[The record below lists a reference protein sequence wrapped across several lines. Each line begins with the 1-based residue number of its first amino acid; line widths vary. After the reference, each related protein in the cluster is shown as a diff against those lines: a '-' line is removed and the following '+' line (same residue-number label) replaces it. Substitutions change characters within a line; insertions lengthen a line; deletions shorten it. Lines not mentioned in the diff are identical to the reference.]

1 MSGRRTNP
9 GRKLG
14 STRKL
19 RQNVHN
25 PELAEEE
32 QEPHAKPEKDIPAEA
47 NSQGSANV
55 KENAAALNTI
65 QEIFHDCDTEAK
77 GFITR
82 ADMQKLA
89 ADLPLTSEELE
100 QVFQSLDREGNG
112 FITNED
118 FSEGLRKFMETP
130 LVMSEGRPKDE
141 EASTHV
147 DPKATV
153 DINVRGFSTSQK
165 RRKVGSSRRQP
176 RAINPEGWLGTLTEE
191 TTDGPGIITHGDL
204 QRLAGSLQL
213 DFKDLQVVFDHL
225 DHERHGFVTTED
237 FLKGLKQFLGKQ
249 PQLKDMQKKKE
260 PSLYQSPSPDFLEEV
275 DSEEKKHFLTLMES
289 LGADNLLQD
298 QTEIWK
304 LWMELRYREPH
315 LLGNLEEFVAKVTLQ
330 IRQAQEEKES
340 LELTLKKRIVDHNQE
355 VQHLYEEMEHQIIQE
370 RERLRSERFKT
381 SEAQAKHL
389 RKALD
394 QKNCEVHHLAQV
406 QNEVITTSSLTK
418 ANE

>member
-204 QRLAGSLQL
+204 QASATIARRLCSGPGAEDKLYNVVFIGESSVGKTSFIKKFCNGVFRLDLCATVGIDSCLRSLTVGGEQFVLQL
-213 DFKDLQVVFDHL
+213 WDTAGQERYHSITKQIFRKADGIVLMYDVTSSRTYVAVRYWLSCIEEGTNGDLPVL
-225 DHERHGFVTTED
+225 
-237 FLKGLKQFLGKQ
+237 
-249 PQLKDMQKKKE
+249 
-260 PSLYQSPSPDFLEEV
+260 
-275 DSEEKKHFLTLMES
+275 
-289 LGADNLLQD
+289 
-298 QTEIWK
+298 
-304 LWMELRYREPH
+304 
-315 LLGNLEEFVAKVTLQ
+315 LLGNKTD
-330 IRQAQEEKES
+330 ISEK
-340 LELTLKKRIVDHNQE
+340 RE
-355 VQHLYEEMEHQIIQE
+355 VQVQEGGSLAKEYGFQFMECSAASGYNVNE
-370 RERLRSERFKT
+370 SMA
-381 SEAQAKHL
+381 S
-389 RKALD
+389 
-394 QKNCEVHHLAQV
+394 LAR
-406 QNEVITTSSLTK
+406 
-418 ANE
+418 